1 MNPYAT
7 NPNHIP
13 KSDLYADLPLYGRYH
28 PRPDDFRVDIRHINS
43 SSEESLQYWATVVGL
58 CTEANMIFPAD
69 EEGRDVFAIGSV
81 IVKSS
86 HRHQDAKVDYSYAD
100 ANEVQAIAVAKSA
113 LKGVRV
119 PDIYFSGKINGRA
132 MLVQGRLPGVCL
144 NVAAPYLSE
153 DQKKSFKLQAR
164 EILGQLRA
172 IKAPSDR
179 QARDHVVPDPDIL
192 TSGRLNP
199 READILFSANIDQDM
214 SFMHNDFTP
223 SNCIVNDDKI
233 VGLIDWEIAGY
244 FGWETAGEV
253 HRKIRS
259 PQREHYVRANLSEE
273 KLQDM
278 MWWND
283 LYDP

>member
-1 MNPYAT
+1 
-7 NPNHIP
+7 
-13 KSDLYADLPLYGRYH
+13 
-28 PRPDDFRVDIRHINS
+28 
-43 SSEESLQYWATVVGL
+43 
-58 CTEANMIFPAD
+58 MIFPAD
-69 EEGRDVFAIGSV
+69 EGRDVFAIGSV

-86 HRHQDAKVDYSYAD
+86 HRHQDATVDYSYAD
-100 ANEVQAIAVAKSA
+100 ANEVQAIAIAKSV

-132 MLVQGRLPGVCL
+132 TLVQERLPGVCL

-172 IKAPSDR
+172 IEAPSDR

-233 VGLIDWEIAGY
+233 VGLIDWEMAGY